1 MITCDAVSV
10 SLYRNTGVSLSRHA
24 VTHDFAGAL
33 TLTRRQG
40 FRNGLYGSLSSVQ
53 SRSAREA
60 FDVLVE
66 LGEIALYLYLYTSTS
81 TSPLPSL

>member
-33 TLTRRQG
+33 GPGPSAFRANHVTRG
-40 FRNGLYGSLSSVQ
+40 PD
-53 SRSAREA
+53 SAKLI
-60 FDVLVE
+60 VC
-66 LGEIALYLYLYTSTS
+66 TT
-81 TSPLPSL
+81 

>member
-33 TLTRRQG
+33 G
-40 FRNGLYGSLSSVQ
+40 GNCQ
-53 SRSAREA
+53 SPGR
-60 FDVLVE
+60 
-66 LGEIALYLYLYTSTS
+66 
-81 TSPLPSL
+81 

>member
-33 TLTRRQG
+33 PPIRPFPYRQ
-40 FRNGLYGSLSSVQ
+40 
-53 SRSAREA
+53 
-60 FDVLVE
+60 
-66 LGEIALYLYLYTSTS
+66 T
-81 TSPLPSL
+81 TSPS

>member
-33 TLTRRQG
+33 GVRL
-40 FRNGLYGSLSSVQ
+40 
-53 SRSAREA
+53 
-60 FDVLVE
+60 
-66 LGEIALYLYLYTSTS
+66 
-81 TSPLPSL
+81 TSPPLIGDMI

>member
-33 TLTRRQG
+33 ADGQSASQPFPTPEGAGVVDR
-40 FRNGLYGSLSSVQ
+40 GLG
-53 SRSAREA
+53 A
-60 FDVLVE
+60 
-66 LGEIALYLYLYTSTS
+66 
-81 TSPLPSL
+81 

>member
-33 TLTRRQG
+33 GRV
-40 FRNGLYGSLSSVQ
+40 GS
-53 SRSAREA
+53 R
-60 FDVLVE
+60 
-66 LGEIALYLYLYTSTS
+66 
-81 TSPLPSL
+81 

>member
-33 TLTRRQG
+33 HPAY
-40 FRNGLYGSLSSVQ
+40 LYP
-53 SRSAREA
+53 AA
-60 FDVLVE
+60 TVLVADHPGNLPAGDGRVGKVDGFLQDQTRGLRPDE
-66 LGEIALYLYLYTSTS
+66 GGGLG
-81 TSPLPSL
+81 

>member
-33 TLTRRQG
+33 
-40 FRNGLYGSLSSVQ
+40 
-53 SRSAREA
+53 AR
-60 FDVLVE
+60 
-66 LGEIALYLYLYTSTS
+66 
-81 TSPLPSL
+81 

>member
-33 TLTRRQG
+33 TQPQGDRQ
-40 FRNGLYGSLSSVQ
+40 VH
-53 SRSAREA
+53 
-60 FDVLVE
+60 DD
-66 LGEIALYLYLYTSTS
+66 LGWIMDRPRFA
-81 TSPLPSL
+81 PGRQPGR

>member
-33 TLTRRQG
+33 RA
-40 FRNGLYGSLSSVQ
+40 NQ
-53 SRSAREA
+53 SEPA
-60 FDVLVE
+60 
-66 LGEIALYLYLYTSTS
+66 T
-81 TSPLPSL
+81 P

>member
-33 TLTRRQG
+33 GADQWRRTG
-40 FRNGLYGSLSSVQ
+40 R
-53 SRSAREA
+53 
-60 FDVLVE
+60 
-66 LGEIALYLYLYTSTS
+66 
-81 TSPLPSL
+81 LP

>member
-33 TLTRRQG
+33 LSLAGQRHVGRR
-40 FRNGLYGSLSSVQ
+40 RM
-53 SRSAREA
+53 
-60 FDVLVE
+60 
-66 LGEIALYLYLYTSTS
+66 
-81 TSPLPSL
+81 PP

>member
-33 TLTRRQG
+33 T
-40 FRNGLYGSLSSVQ
+40 
-53 SRSAREA
+53 ARA
-60 FDVLVE
+60 V
-66 LGEIALYLYLYTSTS
+66 EIAQRYRRPLVSRNSTVF
-81 TSPLPSL
+81 T